1 MSAWKT
7 YLWLT
12 FIGLMA
18 SAVNWSKI
26 VHDEN
31 GRLRWG
37 TIAFQI
43 PLAFS
48 IGVMSHDL
56 LMPLAQHVLPELDES
71 ISWGFTS
78 ILSFMGPLGV
88 QRIFDAGVEKFGGS
102 K

>member
-37 TIAFQI
+37 AIAFQI
-43 PLAFS
+43 PLEP
-48 IGVMSHDL
+48 VDL
-56 LMPLAQHVLPELDES
+56 MQ
-71 ISWGFTS
+71 
-78 ILSFMGPLGV
+78 
-88 QRIFDAGVEKFGGS
+88 IFEKSCNHG
-102 K
+102 

>member
-1 MSAWKT
+1 MNAWKT

-18 SAVNWSKI
+18 SAVNWSTI
-26 VHDEN
+26 VRDEN

-56 LMPLAQHVLPELDES
+56 LMPLAAADARS
-71 ISWGFTS
+71 IVRR
-78 ILSFMGPLGV
+78 LCQPC
-88 QRIFDAGVEKFGGS
+88 GG
-102 K
+102 